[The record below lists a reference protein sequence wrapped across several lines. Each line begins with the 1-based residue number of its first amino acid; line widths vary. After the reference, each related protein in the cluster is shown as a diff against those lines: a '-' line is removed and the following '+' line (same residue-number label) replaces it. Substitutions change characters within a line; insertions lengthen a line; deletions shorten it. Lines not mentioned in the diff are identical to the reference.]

1 MQRQRINYWN
11 YEKFIKEMKLIFE
24 QWHRNK
30 FIHRIQVLVARITY
44 TTARKYVA
52 PTVSRFI
59 IVYIR

>member
-1 MQRQRINYWN
+1 
-11 YEKFIKEMKLIFE
+11 MKLIFE
-24 QWHRNK
+24 QRHRNK

-59 IVYIR
+59 IVYVR